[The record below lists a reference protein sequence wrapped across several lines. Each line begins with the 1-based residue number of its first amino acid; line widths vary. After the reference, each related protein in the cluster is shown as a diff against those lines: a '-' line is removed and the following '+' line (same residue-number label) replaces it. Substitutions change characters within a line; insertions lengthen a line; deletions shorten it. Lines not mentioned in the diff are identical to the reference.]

1 MAQWLGISLL
11 VPTCLQTSPPPNVC
25 SLTHTQTQTH
35 TRCTHARTHMHMHTH
50 GTHAGGSQRAHA
62 LTLACA
68 PRLCGVRGE
77 GKGSPPRLGGRTGAG
92 AVDAAPAEGPRTWA
106 LRSAGVE
113 RAGPF
118 PWRLSTARAGWRLSR
133 APSGPARPRPGPRPL
148 WPLAAAARPG
158 WARVGGVWTLGR
170 SCPQSRTHLQTHPH
184 TGGEGAPRRW
194 VGLGAPATP
203 RTLPC
208 CFSAPFYPP
217 RPSCRVLLGKRPP
230 GHLFTWAPVGLPPY
244 RLLSAEQTDQTPLP
258 TTPRP
263 SRGPVPSLR

>member
-1 MAQWLGISLL
+1 M
-11 VPTCLQTSPPPNVC
+11 
-25 SLTHTQTQTH
+25 H
-35 TRCTHARTHMHMHTH
+35 TRSHSPVLRGCAGCAGKEKARHPDL
-50 GTHAGGSQRAHA
+50 GGGQEQGRWM
-62 LTLACA
+62 
-68 PRLCGVRGE
+68 RLRRRVRGS
-77 GKGSPPRLGGRTGAG
+77 G
-92 AVDAAPAEGPRTWA
+92 

-194 VGLGAPATP
+194 VGLGALATP

-208 CFSAPFYPP
+208 CFSAPFYRP

-244 RLLSAEQTDQTPLP
+244 RLLSAEQTDQIPLP

>member
-1 MAQWLGISLL
+1 MQLILSTWFLYF
-11 VPTCLQTSPPPNVC
+11 PNK
-25 SLTHTQTQTH
+25 T
-35 TRCTHARTHMHMHTH
+35 
-50 GTHAGGSQRAHA
+50 SQRPKIRSRSKARWRA
-62 LTLACA
+62 VTG
-68 PRLCGVRGE
+68 RVRGSRQRVQ
-77 GKGSPPRLGGRTGAG
+77 GGGRSLCLSSGAESFR
-92 AVDAAPAEGPRTWA
+92 PAN
-106 LRSAGVE
+106 LIS
-113 RAGPF
+113 
-118 PWRLSTARAGWRLSR
+118 S
-133 APSGPARPRPGPRPL
+133 ARPRPGPRPL

-208 CFSAPFYPP
+208 CFSAPFYRP

-244 RLLSAEQTDQTPLP
+244 RLLSAEQTDPDASVCLELGPRDSGLPGPL
-258 TTPRP
+258 
-263 SRGPVPSLR
+263 